1 MTAIASG
8 DLLALLAA
16 IPLAAPAQAIFR
28 TTDLSLADWGLAA
41 LVASSV
47 LVLDGAHKLAAGFGG
62 GGRASRLQGAL
73 QGTPPMSLAR
83 NRPFL
88 SARLRNSMRTGT
100 LVEHAPPD
108 ADAGRWH

>member
-8 DLLALLAA
+8 DLLVA
-16 IPLAAPAQAIFR
+16 IPLAVQAQAIFR
-28 TTDLSLADWGLAA
+28 TTDLALADWGLAA

-47 LVLDGAHKLAAGFGG
+47 LVLDGAHKFAAGFGG
-62 GGRASRLQGAL
+62 GGRASRLQG
-73 QGTPPMSLAR
+73 TPSMSLAR

-88 SARLRNSMRTGT
+88 STRLRNPMRTGT

-108 ADAGRWH
+108 ADAGRWP